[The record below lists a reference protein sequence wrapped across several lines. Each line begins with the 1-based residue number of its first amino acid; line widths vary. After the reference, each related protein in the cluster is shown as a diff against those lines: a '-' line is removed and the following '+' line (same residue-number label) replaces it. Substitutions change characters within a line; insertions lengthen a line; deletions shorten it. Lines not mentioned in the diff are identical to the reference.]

1 MADNTEK
8 HIQPAPNSEVAAKP
22 ARRTF
27 TATYKLDI
35 LAQADRCTGHG
46 QLGELLRRE
55 GLYSSHLSTWRQQRD
70 AGGLQA
76 LGKKRGR
83 KATPKNKESAQLR
96 REVEALRRKLGRA
109 EQIIEIQKKVAL
121 LLEIP
126 LASVDDDGS
135 L

>member
-1 MADNTEK
+1 MAGSTEK
-8 HIQPAPNSEVAAKP
+8 QVQPAPNPEVAAKP

-27 TATYKLDI
+27 TAAYKLDI

-83 KATPKNKESAQLR
+83 KAKPKDKEKAQLK
-96 REVEALRRKLGRA
+96 REVEALRRELSRA

-135 L
+135 K